1 VGPRDILHYRILDEL
16 GQGAMGQVFRAI
28 DQKLGRQVALK
39 LLPAEAA
46 GDAGWEARMLRE
58 ARAAGQL
65 NHPGIVTLHDIEHD
79 GGRTFLV
86 MELVQGERLS
96 QLTRVPWRRAVELT
110 AAIADALGAAHAL
123 GILHR
128 DIKTD
133 NVMVTPSGQPKVLD
147 FGLAKLKDAPPLPP
161 AVAVLPVRP
170 TPLPAGA
177 LATLPA
183 TGSNNDSGVTQA
195 GQLVGTPSYM
205 APECF
210 EGQADVRSEV
220 FSLGVVL
227 YELLA
232 GKRPFDGDNTLAVM
246 ASIQLDEPRPPSV
259 AAPDRAIP
267 AALDAIVM
275 RALAKRPE
283 DRFASMAE
291 LRAALLATIERG
303 PEVVPAP
310 PPPSATT
317 KWWFVVAALGGGVVI
332 AGALYLFSR
341 SSTPPAPKVE
351 IAVHGS
357 KRLTLDAGCEEYPKF
372 HPDGTRIVYD
382 ADFDGDYEIAVRD
395 LTTGQA
401 RQLTHDKGWDYA
413 AALSHDGT
421 RVAYIHEDPATRT
434 LRIIDLDGRSPPRDL
449 GASVG
454 YPAWSAD
461 GGLLL
466 GDAAGRILKRDVATG
481 KDTVLGQ
488 LPAGARLYHL
498 VEIAGHGLAVEWW
511 TSSDND
517 ATSLGELDPDGTL
530 RVVEET
536 ATEYEGGLAAARGMT
551 GYFAARKGATEGNEL
566 IYRPWGGGPLV
577 QIPGGLSAAAG
588 IDVSRDGGKLV
599 LSTCKEKSRVA
610 RLGLDHQATPIGS
623 GAWQDTTP
631 HVAGHYLFV
640 TSDRLG
646 PMAGWRLD
654 LDGREPARAVTPERG
669 LGVAPSP
676 DGARV
681 VFAANG
687 GRGGLAIAP
696 LGGAPTPLTTDP
708 SDAAPVFDRLGTT
721 VLFERTVGGVTAI
734 YAVPVTGGEP
744 RRVAVGAQP
753 APSPTDDRIVY
764 VTAPDAAGAR
774 RVMLTAL
781 GGGPT
786 SPVDGLDAAGWQ
798 RPVFS
803 PDGTKLA
810 LMRGYQEVVI
820 APLDRSAPPATV
832 WSSTNTSVSML
843 AWTPDGASLIAS
855 ISEYDGD
862 LWLADGTFP

>member
-1 VGPRDILHYRILDEL
+1 VVAERDILHYRILDEL
-16 GQGAMGQVFRAI
+16 GQGAMGQVFRAV

-39 LLPAEAA
+39 LLPAEVA

-86 MELVQGERLS
+86 MELVHGERLS
-96 QLTRVPWRRAVELT
+96 DLATQGVPWRRAVEL
-110 AAIADALGAAHAL
+110 AAGIADALGAAHAL

-128 DIKTD
+128 DIKTE
-133 NVMVTPSGQPKVLD
+133 NVMVTKSGQPKVLD
-147 FGLAKLKDAPPLPP
+147 FGLAKLKDQPPLPP

-170 TPLPAGA
+170 TPLQPGA

-210 EGQADVRSEV
+210 EGLADVRSEV

-227 YELLA
+227 YELLT
-232 GKRPFDGDNTLAVM
+232 GKRPFEGESTLAVM
-246 ASIQLDEPRPPSV
+246 AAIQMDEPKPPSV
-259 AAPDRAIP
+259 IAPERGIP
-267 AALDAIVM
+267 PEVDAIVM
-275 RALAKRPE
+275 RAIAKGPN
-283 DRFASMAE
+283 DRFADMAE
-291 LRAALLATIERG
+291 LRAALLATIAASPVAAR
-303 PEVVPAP
+303 PAL
-310 PPPSATT
+310 T
-317 KWWFVVAALGGGVVI
+317 KWWFVVAALGGGVAI
-332 AGALYLFSR
+332 AAGLYLFGKKA
-341 SSTPPAPKVE
+341 APKVN

-357 KRLTLDAGCEEYPKF
+357 RRLTLDAGCEEYPKF
-372 HPDGTRIVYD
+372 HPDGKRIVYD
-382 ADFDGDYEIAVRD
+382 ADFGNDYEIVVRD
-395 LTTGQA
+395 LETGA
-401 RQLTHDKGWDYA
+401 VTQLTHDKGWDYA
-413 AALSHDGT
+413 AALSPDGK

-434 LRIIDLDGRSPPRDL
+434 LRVLELDGTAPAVDL

-466 GDAAGRILKRDVATG
+466 GDVAGRILKRDLATG
-481 KDTVLGQ
+481 KDTVMGQ

-498 VEIAGHGLAVEWW
+498 VEIAGRGLAVEWW

-530 RVVEET
+530 RVVAET

-551 GYFAARKGATEGNEL
+551 GYFSARKGATEGNEL
-566 IYRPWGGGPLV
+566 IYRPWGGGALV
-577 QIPGGLSAAAG
+577 QIPGGLAAAAG
-588 IDVSRDGGKLV
+588 IDVSRDGTKLV
-599 LSTCKEKSRVA
+599 LSTCKEKSRVV
-610 RLGLDHQATPIGS
+610 RLGPDDQVTPIGS

-631 HVAGHYLFV
+631 RVAMGYLWV

-646 PMAGWRLD
+646 PMAGWMID
-654 LDGREPARAVTPERG
+654 LAGVEQPRRVTPERA

-676 DGARV
+676 DGTQL

-687 GRGGLAIAP
+687 GRGGLSIAE
-696 LGGAPTPLTTDP
+696 LGGVPRRLTSDP
-708 SDAAPVFDRLGTT
+708 SDASPAFDRTGAN
-721 VLFERTVGGVTAI
+721 VLFERTVEGVTTI
-734 YAVPVTGGEP
+734 FAVPAEGGEP
-744 RRVAVGAQP
+744 RRIAAGAQP
-753 APSPTDDRIVY
+753 AASPTDNRIVY

-774 RVMLTAL
+774 RVMITAIGDAL
-781 GGGPT
+781 ST
-786 SPVDGLDAAGWQ
+786 PVAGLDPAGWQ

-810 LMRGYQEVVI
+810 LMRGYQEIVI
-820 APLDRSAPPATV
+820 VTLDGSAPPATV
-832 WSSTNTSVSML
+832 WSSSNTSATML
-843 AWTPDGASLIAS
+843 AWAPDGTVIAS
-855 ISEYDGD
+855 IAEYDGD
-862 LWLADGTFP
+862 LWLADGVFP